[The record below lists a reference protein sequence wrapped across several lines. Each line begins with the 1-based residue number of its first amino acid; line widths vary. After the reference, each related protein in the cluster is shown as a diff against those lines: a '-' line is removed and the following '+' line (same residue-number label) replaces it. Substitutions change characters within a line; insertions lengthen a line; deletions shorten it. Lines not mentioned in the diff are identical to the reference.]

1 MKARILSAGCALS
14 IYFHPPFPL
23 PFCPFSPIIQPENRL
38 SRHRQEEQSASFK
51 VAQKE
56 LVALEAKKTDTTKF
70 IDLVRKYSQ
79 ITELTPQILNEF
91 IDKVTVHQAVK
102 VDGKRR
108 QDIEV
113 YFNGV
118 GLISSDAEK
127 KPETTE

>member
-1 MKARILSAGCALS
+1 MA
-14 IYFHPPFPL
+14 
-23 PFCPFSPIIQPENRL
+23 
-38 SRHRQEEQSASFK
+38 
-51 VAQKE
+51 
-56 LVALEAKKTDTTKF
+56 ALETKKTDTTKY

-79 ITELTPQILNEF
+79 ITELTPPILNEF

-118 GLISSDAEK
+118 GQISPDAEK
-127 KPETTE
+127 KPETTD

>member
-1 MKARILSAGCALS
+1 M
-14 IYFHPPFPL
+14 
-23 PFCPFSPIIQPENRL
+23 
-38 SRHRQEEQSASFK
+38 K

-56 LVALEAKKTDTTKF
+56 LAALEAKKTDTTKF

-79 ITELTPQILNEF
+79 ITELTPQLLNEF
-91 IDKVTVHQAVK
+91 IDKVTVHQAIK

-118 GLISSDAEK
+118 GQILPDAEK

>member
-1 MKARILSAGCALS
+1 MKAT
-14 IYFHPPFPL
+14 
-23 PFCPFSPIIQPENRL
+23 
-38 SRHRQEEQSASFK
+38 
-51 VAQKE
+51 QKE
-56 LVALEAKKTDTTKF
+56 LAAHEAKKTDTTKF